1 MPVERVTACHGVGR
15 EPGDGRGLLHSSYL
29 FVLTRFLSHAFLS
42 PVSRVLMTFYTKTSG
57 FAADAAAPLAIVMSP
72 VSRAFK
78 FRSLTRAS
86 CPTNSNLAQQSLGYM
101 CYYATGV
108 LLKLMVLFFTRAW
121 NKSQAMRFLESP
133 WCQYVSFFEKKFCDL
148 CNGLKCNK

>member
-1 MPVERVTACHGVGR
+1 MKRVTACHGVGR

-42 PVSRVLMTFYTKTSG
+42 PVPRVLMTFYTKTSG

-86 CPTNSNLAQQSLGYM
+86 SPTNFNLAQHSLGHM
-101 CYYATGV
+101 WVNGDLQGCWRAIASGIFNAIRSLEAVAGHKGGV
-108 LLKLMVLFFTRAW
+108 NLYWLP
-121 NKSQAMRFLESP
+121 EI
-133 WCQYVSFFEKKFCDL
+133 CHFCV
-148 CNGLKCNK
+148 

>member
-1 MPVERVTACHGVGR
+1 MERVTACHGVGR

-42 PVSRVLMTFYTKTSG
+42 PVPRVLMTFYTKTSG

-86 CPTNSNLAQQSLGYM
+86 CPTNCNLPGAQILRSTGLQSRKHNRWG
-101 CYYATGV
+101 
-108 LLKLMVLFFTRAW
+108 
-121 NKSQAMRFLESP
+121 
-133 WCQYVSFFEKKFCDL
+133 D
-148 CNGLKCNK
+148 